1 MAVSRMK
8 QISIIGRMES
18 LDRVVRICGGSGIM
32 QPDDAITFFSDPSG
46 FEAVREDDPYAGAI
60 ARLQEAASRVGGVL
74 SPGDAEEG
82 TEPDAEL
89 FRYAEE
95 FSARA
100 SGLSDRLAELSA
112 QYESKD
118 RDASQFRHFFGL
130 DIDLD
135 KVLACENIKVRFGR
149 LPNESFE
156 RLKLYNENPFVLF
169 FPAVREEEYCWGV
182 YFAPFDQAEE
192 VDRIFSGL
200 YFERL
205 RIPAAVGHPEEIV
218 ANLLREQETLRE
230 QREQCRKEITDFWVQ
245 KAPRCAEVYG
255 RLRMRSYYFG
265 IRRYAARHHDKFILT
280 GWVPAREE
288 RAFCRQLDEVEAI
301 EYAVEAPERD
311 RRHSP
316 PVELRNRRLFRPFE
330 YLVGMYG
337 TPRYTEIDPTVFIA
351 VTYTVLFGLMF
362 ADLGQGLCVALTGWL
377 MWRFRRMEIG
387 RVLIPCGI
395 SAAVF
400 GSVFGSVFGFE
411 HVLDPVYKGLFGLQ
425 EKPIEVMGTGTPI
438 KIILAAVLL
447 GIALILISM
456 GINIY
461 SSLKQKDYEQ
471 AFFGSN
477 GVAGFLF
484 YGGITVGA
492 VCQLLL
498 NLPLFTPV
506 YLIVTIILPLFC
518 MFFQEPLGKLAAGR
532 KDWKPEK
539 WGEYILQTFFELFET
554 LLTYLSNTMSFLRVA
569 AFVLIHAGMMM
580 AVFSLAGL
588 FGPVGYIVAVILG
601 NVLVTAMEALL
612 VAIQVMRLEFYEMF
626 SRYYRGDGRPFLPLK
641 PRA

>member
-8 QISIIGRMES
+8 QISIIGRMDS
-18 LDRVVRICGGSGIM
+18 LDQVVRVCGGSGVM

-46 FEAVREDDPYAGAI
+46 FEPVREDDPYTEPI
-60 ARLQEAASRVGGVL
+60 ARLQEAASRVGGTL
-74 SPGDAEEG
+74 SPQDSAEGAESD
-82 TEPDAEL
+82 EEL

-95 FSARA
+95 FSARSA
-100 SGLSDRLAELSA
+100 ELSGRLADLSA
-112 QYESKD
+112 QYESKG
-118 RDASQFRHFFGL
+118 RDIIQFRHFFGL

-135 KVLACENIKVRFGR
+135 KVLACRNIKVRFGR

-156 RLKLYNENPFVLF
+156 RLKLYNDNPFVLF
-169 FPAVREEEYCWGV
+169 FPGAKEEEYCWGV

-192 VDRIFSGL
+192 VDRIFSSL

-218 ANLLREQETLRE
+218 SALQKEQEDLRE
-230 QREQCRKEITDFWVQ
+230 QREQCRKEITAFWV
-245 KAPRCAEVYG
+245 KEGPRCTEVYSH
-255 RLRMRSYYFG
+255 LQMRSYYFG
-265 IRRYAARHHDKFILT
+265 IRRYAARHNDKFILT

-288 RAFCRQLDEVEAI
+288 QAFCRRLDQVDAI
-301 EYAVEAPERD
+301 EYSVETPERD
-311 RRHSP
+311 HRHSP

-337 TPRYTEIDPTVFIA
+337 TPRYTEMDPTIFVGI
-351 VTYTVLFGLMF
+351 TYTVLFGLMF
-362 ADLGQGLCVALTGWL
+362 ADLGQGLCVSLVGWL
-377 MWRFRRMEIG
+377 MWKLKRMDIG

-400 GSVFGSVFGFE
+400 GTVFGSVFGFE
-411 HVLDPVYKGLFGLQ
+411 HVLDPLYKGVFGLS

-461 SSLKQKDYEQ
+461 SSLRQRDYER
-471 AFFGSN
+471 AVFGPN
-477 GVAGFLF
+477 GIAGFIF

-498 NLPLFTPV
+498 NIPLFTPA
-506 YLIVTIILPLFC
+506 YLIVTVVLPLIS
-518 MFFQEPLGKLAAGR
+518 MFLQEPLGKLVSGR

-539 WGEYILQTFFELFET
+539 WGEYILQTFFELFEA

-588 FGPVGYIVAVILG
+588 FGPFGYTVAVILG

-626 SRYYRGDGRPFLPLK
+626 SRYYQGDGRPFLPLK
-641 PRA
+641 PRS